1 MSRENVEVVHRIW
14 RYWEEGAETGD
25 PRTLEAVFA
34 EGLLSPDSTFRPLQ
48 EVAGTS
54 GTTYVGLDGLRE
66 FVRAWSAAW
75 VDWRI
80 ALEETIDGGDDRV
93 VAVIRQSATGRGSG
107 ARVTLRFAMVFT
119 FSDGQ
124 VIDRRDYH
132 DLSDALE
139 AVGLSE

>member
-1 MSRENVEVVHRIW
+1 MSQENVEVVRRIW
-14 RYWEEGAETGD
+14 RIWEEGAETGD
-25 PRTLEAVFA
+25 PEALEAVFR
-34 EGLLSPDSTFRPLQ
+34 EGLLSPDSKFRPLQ
-48 EVAGTS
+48 EVAGAS

-80 ALEETIDGGDDRV
+80 TLEETIDAADDQV

-107 ARVTLRFAMVFT
+107 ARVTVRFAMVFT
-119 FSDGQ
+119 FRGGQ
-124 VIDRRDYH
+124 VIDRRDYL

-139 AVGLSE
+139 AAGRSQ